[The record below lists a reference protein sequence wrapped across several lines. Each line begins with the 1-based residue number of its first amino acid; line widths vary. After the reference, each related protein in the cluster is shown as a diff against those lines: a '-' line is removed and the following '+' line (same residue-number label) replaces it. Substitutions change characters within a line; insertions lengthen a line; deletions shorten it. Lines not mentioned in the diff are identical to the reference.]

1 MGGDRPSKT
10 GQHSG
15 EAGPQHRRPPRM
27 ARVRAAHRARRLR
40 TGPRA
45 GGRDP
50 RPARRRGAAAASRVR
65 GGAQLPPGGGAA
77 TLAAGLPRLRRL
89 RARLELLPERVRW
102 HGRGADSPRA
112 RSIAAGFRGGSAS
125 RLRGARGTGAE
136 RSRGG
141 VRPWERGCP
150 ARRARSHLRS
160 GVRTLARIRIRR
172 VRVAGVRPVASR
184 RPRERGGVPG
194 VRPRQTRRSRHP
206 RRLAASRP
214 GLRAGRGLRPRSA
227 CRRTPGQRQRQPGNL
242 APRAHGTAAPP
253 HRRVGWSPLQR
264 PLAPPRLRAARRK
277 LRLARLPGTGY
288 VPERGPP
295 HLHRHAPA
303 AQGNPAPRRAA
314 SATSRRTAG
323 GQPQVASSRTR

>member
-1 MGGDRPSKT
+1 
-10 GQHSG
+10 
-15 EAGPQHRRPPRM
+15 M
-27 ARVRAAHRARRLR
+27 ARLRPAHRARRLR
-40 TGPRA
+40 PGARA

-89 RARLELLPERVRW
+89 RARLELLPERVRR

-136 RSRGG
+136 RS
-141 VRPWERGCP
+141 CI
-150 ARRARSHLRS
+150 
-160 GVRTLARIRIRR
+160 LAPTRIRR
-172 VRVAGVRPVASR
+172 VRVAGVRPAASR

-194 VRPRQTRRSRHP
+194 VRPRQTRRPRHP
-206 RRLAASRP
+206 RCVRRLAASRP

-242 APRAHGTAAPP
+242 APRAHGAAAPP
-253 HRRVGWSPLQR
+253 HRRAGRPPLQR

-277 LRLARLPGTGY
+277 LRLARLPGAGH

-303 AQGNPAPRRAA
+303 AQGNSAPRRAA
-314 SATSRRTAG
+314 PATPACWRTA
-323 GQPQVASSRTR
+323 ASSRTR